1 MAGNKKMKKMA
12 PQAENI
18 SSKSQDIVEK
28 VRQETKEKR
37 RLANEEYEKM
47 KSEAPFLAYNSS
59 EHFNE
64 LLDMYKSE

>member
-47 KSEAPFLAYNSS
+47 KSEAPFLAYNYS